1 MFQFCRKRRKGQR
14 PQCSGARTR
23 VDEANLRNVGSN
35 ILTSDLLGAK
45 IGNVIVDKDGETQ
58 EVAQMGRKLCLKL
71 PE

>member
-1 MFQFCRKRRKGQR
+1 M
-14 PQCSGARTR
+14 
-23 VDEANLRNVGSN
+23 RNVGSN